1 MEFND
6 QSYVRSTKLLD
17 FCPRRVY
24 LSDESEHDSKHL
36 WISNFEPVISENL
49 FTTSCSMCAKQL
61 IRPSEWK
68 AIAWSHSQSSKSML
82 SSAKSDTC
90 SFDSCSSI
98 FSCLSSS
105 SSSSWIAWSYTR
117 NAATMLLTS
126 SVSEADTL
134 VEGISDSSSTSST
147 TFLM

>member
-68 AIAWSHSQSSKSML
+68 AIWWMKSNCLITFSVFKINALISKVRHLLFWLLFFHLFLFVFIFFIILNSVKLHTKCCHHVAAIICQWSWH
-82 SSAKSDTC
+82 
-90 SFDSCSSI
+90 FG
-98 FSCLSSS
+98 
-105 SSSSWIAWSYTR
+105 WR
-117 NAATMLLTS
+117 NLWL
-126 SVSEADTL
+126 
-134 VEGISDSSSTSST
+134 I
-147 TFLM
+147 